1 MYDKAS
7 STVTP
12 TMVITATNISGS
24 QYIYMF
30 PVIFWFSGPPLKL
43 TGGRFTTG
51 IDLSTSVLYFV
62 NRKTGIWSA
71 PSFTNAECDSKE
83 TSVDEFST

>member
-1 MYDKAS
+1 M
-7 STVTP
+7 T
-12 TMVITATNISGS
+12 
-24 QYIYMF
+24 
-30 PVIFWFSGPPLKL
+30 PVIYCFVGTLINLTSG
-43 TGGRFTTG
+43 GFTTG